1 MDKAFDQTILLLE
14 IYLQITLTYILQIYF
29 LISYS
34 LHIIFKNFLRFFFL
48 LWTIIFSLYWI
59 CYNIVLAFRPQG
71 M

>member
-34 LHIIFKNFLRFFFL
+34 LHIILKNFLRFFFL
-48 LWTIIFSLYWI
+48 LWTIIFSLY
-59 CYNIVLAFRPQG
+59 
-71 M
+71 